1 MEIIHKQDED
11 SGKFQI
17 MDGQNTAGQIFYS
30 WLGKDRIV
38 INHTEV
44 EPAYNGQGIGKQLV
58 YQVVE
63 FAREKQINVV
73 PLCTFAKRIF
83 EKSEEI
89 RDVL

>member
-11 SGKFQI
+11 SENFKSWTVKI
-17 MDGQNTAGQIFYS
+17 PAGQIFYT

-73 PLCTFAKRIF
+73 PLCTFAKRIR
-83 EKSEEI
+83 EI
-89 RDVL
+89 GGN